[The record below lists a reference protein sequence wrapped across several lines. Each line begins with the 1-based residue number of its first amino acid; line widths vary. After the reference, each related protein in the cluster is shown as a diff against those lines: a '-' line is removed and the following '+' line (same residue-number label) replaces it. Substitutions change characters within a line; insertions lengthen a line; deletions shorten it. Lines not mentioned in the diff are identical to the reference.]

1 MTVGLGSTQVTAITR
16 EQLRNQMETSMMGRR
31 AGMDVNGY
39 EVGEQDTRLPID
51 NMATTAAGQTM
62 SPNGF
67 SIISCTINT
76 SAVYALTGAVSGI
89 YKQITQISSSTSP
102 GFTVQFGPNAQIV
115 TTLGTSFNQI
125 TFAGAGHTVN
135 LACVASGT
143 SLGSS
148 SGGGGLWVATAAFTT
163 ASGLS
168 LSTY

>member
-1 MTVGLGSTQVTAITR
+1 MAVGLGSTQVPALSR
-16 EQLRNQMETSMMGRR
+16 EALRNGMVTSMMGRR

-51 NMATTAAGQTM
+51 NLATTAAGQVLQ
-62 SPNGF
+62 PNGF
-67 SIISCTINT
+67 SVISCTINS
-76 SAVYALTGAVSGI
+76 SAVYTLSGAVPGI

-102 GFTVQFGPNAQIV
+102 GFSVQFGPNAQIV

-125 TFAGAGHTVN
+125 TFAGFGHTVN
-135 LACVASGT
+135 LVCLASGT

-148 SGGGGLWVATAAFTT
+148 VGGGGLWAATASFTT

-168 LSTY
+168 VSTY